1 LEKKGLLVGTLA
13 QSRRREERGERE
25 REREGLPYLVPLPPD
40 LADPPLPLN
49 LAPPP

>member
-25 REREGLPYLVPLPPD
+25 REKAYHTWSHYHRIWRIHRCR
-40 LADPPLPLN
+40 
-49 LAPPP
+49 